1 MMTAPLPGDEAAR
14 LAALRRYDIL
24 DTPAE
29 REFDEL
35 AAMAAHICG
44 APMALVSLVDA
55 DRQWFK
61 ARIGLEA
68 AETPRA
74 IAFCAH
80 AILKPEVM
88 VIPDALADARFAT
101 NPLVTAQPRI
111 RFYAAAPLVSP
122 DGHALGTLCVLDRV
136 PRDLRR
142 EQAQALQALSRQA
155 VGQLELR
162 RSRAA
167 LSRATLAAEA
177 EEDQFRSLFEH
188 SIDAILLATPEGKL
202 LAANPEACRMFGR
215 SEAELCAI
223 GRPAILDPDDP
234 KLHALL
240 AERERAGA
248 FRGELLFKRKDGSR
262 FPGEISSAFYQDRSG
277 QKLASVT
284 IRDVSERK
292 RAERRTAAEHAV
304 TRVLAEC
311 ATLAEAAPRVL
322 RALCENLGW
331 STGALWRVDRQARL
345 LRCEEIVHLEPST
358 AGELERASR
367 GRTLA
372 SGVGLA
378 GRVWSSGQPV
388 WMAEIPALALPIR
401 LGADVLGVMEFF
413 SREPHAPEEASL
425 RMMAAVGS
433 QIGQFIERERSD
445 ELIRTTAAAVA
456 SATGAEFFR
465 ALVQHLAAVLETRH
479 AFITECTDDARTR
492 VRMLA
497 LWKNGTL
504 EENLEY
510 DVADTPCEAVLTG
523 EVCWH
528 SHDLQQRFPKDLFL
542 ARMRAESFLGIPL
555 TSSSGQVLGHL
566 VVLDDKPMPN
576 DPRGLPVLRIFAA
589 RAAAELAR
597 VRSER
602 RLRETNQFLQEII
615 DGAAEGI
622 IVYDT
627 ELRYVVFNR
636 FMERLHGVRAEDVLG
651 KRAPE
656 VFPFVRESG
665 IDTMVKR
672 ALQGEAVVAPDLLLR
687 KPGRLDVW
695 ELYRVSPYRD
705 ASGRIVGA
713 IGLVS
718 DITQRKQAEDALR
731 HAHSEIA
738 ELNKRLEAENVYLRR
753 DLIANVSHDLR
764 TPLAALHGYLE
775 TLLVKG
781 QSLSPEQQK
790 IYLETAV
797 RQSEHLGTLIAELFE
812 LVKLD
817 FKGFEIQPET
827 VQLGELAQDVLQKF
841 RLLAEEKRIALK
853 AEIGPGLPSV
863 QADIGLMERVLE
875 NLIDN
880 ALRHTPAG
888 GMVSV
893 AVVPHGGR
901 VRVRVADTGSGIPP
915 AEIPHIFE
923 RFYRVDKSRTS
934 RTGGAGLG
942 LAIVKRIMDLHAAR
956 VEVES
961 TPLEG
966 AAFSFALPPVAL

>member
-1 MMTAPLPGDEAAR
+1 MMTSPLPGDEAAR

-29 REFDEL
+29 RDFDEL
-35 AAMAAHICG
+35 AAMAAHVCG

-55 DRQWFK
+55 ERQWFK
-61 ARIGLEA
+61 ARIGLAA

-80 AILKPEVM
+80 AILAPDLM
-88 VIPDALADARFAT
+88 VVRDALADARFAA
-101 NPLVTAQPRI
+101 NPLVTAEPRI
-111 RFYAAAPLVSP
+111 RFYAAAPLVTP
-122 DGHALGTLCVLDRV
+122 DGYALGTLCVLDRV
-136 PRDLRR
+136 PRDLMP
-142 EQAQALQALSRQA
+142 EQAQALRALSRQA
-155 VGQLELR
+155 VDQLELR
-162 RSRAA
+162 RSRAELA
-167 LSRATLAAEA
+167 RARLAAEA
-177 EEDQFRSLFEH
+177 EEDQFRSIFEH

-215 SEAELCAI
+215 SEAEICAI

-240 AERERAGA
+240 AQREHTGA
-248 FRGELLFKRKDGSR
+248 FRGELLFKRKDGLR

-311 ATLAEAAPRVL
+311 TTLAEAAPRIL
-322 RALCENLGW
+322 RAICENLGW
-331 STGALWRVDRQARL
+331 DMGALWRVDRQARV
-345 LRCEEIVHLEPST
+345 LRCEEIVQLGPETGGEP
-358 AGELERASR
+358 ERASR
-367 GRTLA
+367 GCTLA
-372 SGVGLA
+372 CGAGLA
-378 GRVWSSGQPV
+378 GQVWSSGQPV
-388 WMAEIPALALPIR
+388 WRAETAAAAPIR
-401 LGADVLGVMEFF
+401 LGAEVLGVMEFF
-413 SREPHAPEEASL
+413 SREPRTGDEASL
-425 RMMAAVGS
+425 TMLAAVGS
-433 QIGQFIERERSD
+433 QIGQFIERERAD
-445 ELIRTTAAAVA
+445 ELIRTTAAAIA

-465 ALVQHLAAVLETRH
+465 ALVQHLAAVLEARH

-497 LWKNGTL
+497 FWKDGSL

-510 DVADTPCEAVLTG
+510 DVADTPCEAVLAG
-523 EVCWH
+523 EACWH
-528 SHDLQQRFPKDLFL
+528 SHDLQQRFPKDRFL
-542 ARMRAESFLGIPL
+542 ARMGAESFLGIPL
-555 TSSSGQVLGHL
+555 TTSSGQVIGH
-566 VVLDDKPMPN
+566 VVLLDDKPMPN

-597 VRSER
+597 LRSER

-636 FMERLHGVRAEDVLG
+636 FMERLHGVRAEEVLG

-656 VFPFVRESG
+656 VFAFVRESG
-665 IDTMVKR
+665 IDAMVKR

-687 KPGRLDVW
+687 KPGRPDVW

-713 IGLVS
+713 IALVS
-718 DITQRKQAEDALR
+718 DITQRKHAENALR
-731 HAHSEIA
+731 RAHSEIA
-738 ELNKRLEAENVYLRR
+738 ELNTRLEAENVYLRR

-781 QSLSPEQQK
+781 QSLSPQQQK
-790 IYLETAV
+790 TYLETAV

-817 FKGFEIQPET
+817 FRGFEIHPEP

-841 RLLAEEKRIALK
+841 TLLAEEKRIALK
-853 AEIGPGLPSV
+853 ADIGPGLPSV
-863 QADIGLMERVLE
+863 QADMGLMERVLE

-888 GMVSV
+888 GVVSV
-893 AVVPHGGR
+893 AVSPHGER
-901 VRVRVADTGSGIPP
+901 VRVRVSDTGSGIPA

-942 LAIVKRIMDLHAAR
+942 LAIVKRIMDLHAAP

-961 TPLEG
+961 RPLEG
-966 AAFSFALPPVAL
+966 TAFSLSFPAVAP